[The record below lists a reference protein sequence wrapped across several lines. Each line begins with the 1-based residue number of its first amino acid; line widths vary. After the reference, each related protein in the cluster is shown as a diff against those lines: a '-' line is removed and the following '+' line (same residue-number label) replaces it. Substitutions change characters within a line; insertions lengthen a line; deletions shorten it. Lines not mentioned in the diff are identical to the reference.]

1 MTIDLELEKIDL
13 YNTAYTFT
21 GRMDETEILKI
32 FQNKIKYIL
41 NILENLINGDLKN
54 MSDEE
59 FYNLISKL
67 YNFDFDEYDY
77 LKIISEVNHQN
88 YNLFIKIGTYM
99 TFNDIATEGHGK
111 GFEWWNQLYQIT
123 YIAALSDDAEI
134 ESDVVLTKEEIK
146 RLIESKKIVL
156 VKTNANP
163 ILNELPYSEEVET
176 LPTMDLGFECY
187 SKDSS
192 IELRKQ
198 DGLGLVPL
206 LRKKFTKRKIVHDMK
221 AYINELEEDINK
233 LLSMGQD
240 DFIFSRVS
248 KLCSNWYNQSE
259 EKQMIRELVKK
270 VNN

>member
-1 MTIDLELEKIDL
+1 
-13 YNTAYTFT
+13 
-21 GRMDETEILKI
+21 
-32 FQNKIKYIL
+32 
-41 NILENLINGDLKN
+41 

-67 YNFDFDEYDY
+67 YNFSFDKYDY
-77 LKIISEVNHQN
+77 LKIISEANHQY
-88 YNLFIKIGTYM
+88 YNRFINIYTYM
-99 TFNDIATEGHGK
+99 TFNDIAREGHGK

-248 KLCSNWYNQSE
+248 KLCSNWYNRSE